1 MKLAII
7 AAIASAALT
16 LQGQNLAPLHGK
28 CEITRS
34 TDAGKLS
41 LRLNDADCPT
51 DRHCG
56 SSFSNESMN
65 RFTGINPDDLDRDG
79 AQLTATL
86 TAEAGTFTC
95 TGSVHD
101 HALAG
106 ESLFTPDSAFVTR
119 MAQLG
124 FIGFDSQKLQ
134 AYAFINVT
142 SDYARSL
149 QQDHIA
155 GITTDNLIALRIFNI
170 DPAYADGFVP
180 LGYEKPDADKL
191 IGLKVQGVNAEEAR
205 QLRDLG
211 FQPSLDDLIQVRI
224 FKITPDFIH
233 RMQDRGFK
241 NLTIAKLV
249 QIRIFKLAE

>member
-16 LQGQNLAPLHGK
+16 LPAQTLAPLHGK
-28 CEITRS
+28 CEIS
-34 TDAGKLS
+34 LSPDAGKLS
-41 LRLNDADCPT
+41 VRLNDADCPA

-56 SSFSNESMN
+56 TSFSDESMN
-65 RFTGINPDDLDRDG
+65 RFTGVGPADLDRDG
-79 AQLTATL
+79 AQLTANL
-86 TAEAGTFTC
+86 TAEAGTFAC
-95 TGSVHD
+95 AGSVHD
-101 HALAG
+101 HALSG
-106 ESLFTPDSAFVTR
+106 DSLFTPDTAFAAR

-124 FIGFDSQKLQ
+124 FSGLDSQKLQ

-142 SDYARSL
+142 SEFARSL

-155 GITTDNLIALRIFNI
+155 GLTTDNLIALRIFNI
-170 DPAYADGFVP
+170 DPAYADGFVS

-191 IGLKVQGVNAEEAR
+191 IGLKVQGVNAEETR
-205 QLRDLG
+205 QLRALG
-211 FQPSLDDLIQVRI
+211 FKPSLDDLIQVRI

-241 NLTIAKLV
+241 NLTLAKLV
-249 QIRIFKLAE
+249 QIRIFNLAE